1 MIRRQDIRET
11 VYRYIAEQ
19 MNCSVQ
25 DLHAGETV
33 FIEDDTKPEK
43 YIKILS
49 VEDTDIITL
58 SSDVFPDGMR
68 CLMEKAGMNYMKAI
82 MYLVRHCIMFRI

>member
-1 MIRRQDIRET
+1 MRRQDIRET

-19 MNCSVQ
+19 MNCSMQ
-25 DLHAGETV
+25 DLHTGETV

-49 VEDTDIITL
+49 VGDTEGYRYEGIRAD
-58 SSDVFPDGMR
+58 
-68 CLMEKAGMNYMKAI
+68 
-82 MYLVRHCIMFRI
+82 